1 MQPSHRPRWPVAVTL
16 AVIIAG
22 LLAACSG
29 GGVATKT
36 MTQAQATSRA
46 ETILRDTASALN
58 PRPTLEVN
66 ELLTVTD
73 MCVADI
79 PNADQMVN
87 VAYSYWLRDI
97 PASQYGDIGRQI
109 KTYWQKQGYD
119 IQASGGFSTGKP
131 DISGETRDN
140 FLISLEWSA
149 KGLLTIGATS
159 PCIYKNGTPPNA

>member
-1 MQPSHRPRWPVAVTL
+1 VIRSAKQIRTFTQPSHRPRWPVAVTL

-22 LLAACSG
+22 PLAACSG

-36 MTQAQATSRA
+36 MTQAQATVRA
-46 ETILRDTASALN
+46 QTLLGDTASALN

-79 PNADQMVN
+79 PNADHMVN

-97 PASQYGDIGRQI
+97 PASGLPRADPPERVADPDRPVARCRCRSRQ
-109 KTYWQKQGYD
+109 G
-119 IQASGGFSTGKP
+119 AAHRAAGSGGLP
-131 DISGETRDN
+131 
-140 FLISLEWSA
+140 L
-149 KGLLTIGATS
+149 
-159 PCIYKNGTPPNA
+159 